1 MKWALSAGW
10 GGENVEDPGND
21 HSHDDHDKD
30 DNDDDD
36 DDIGYCKWV
45 QVWELA
51 A

>member
-1 MKWALSAGW
+1 MGW

-30 DNDDDD
+30 DDDNDD
-36 DDIGYCKWV
+36 DDIGYWKWV